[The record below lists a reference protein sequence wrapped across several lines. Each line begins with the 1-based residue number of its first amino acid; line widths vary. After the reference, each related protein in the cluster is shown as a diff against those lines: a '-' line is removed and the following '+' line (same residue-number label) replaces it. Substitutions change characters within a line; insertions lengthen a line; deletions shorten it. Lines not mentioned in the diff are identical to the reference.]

1 MIKLLST
8 FIERSF
14 EMSNLSVNLRFIGD
28 RIKILREKK
37 NLTQAELARKAN
49 IAQST
54 LSYIESGQKSPTIY
68 TIAALAFGLE
78 ISVSEILDGYKFVGP
93 MLKSP
98 DADKIPAL
106 SRLSPE
112 DFAKIMSELTP
123 MLYKNL
129 VNESD
134 FKTQTISKKNSSDVQ
149 HKDKEKGNK

>member
-1 MIKLLST
+1 
-8 FIERSF
+8 
-14 EMSNLSVNLRFIGD
+14 MSNLSVNLRFIGD
-28 RIKILREKK
+28 RIKVLREEK
-37 NLTQAELARKAN
+37 NLTQGELAKRAN

-68 TIAALAFGLE
+68 TVAALAFGLD

-93 MLKSP
+93 TLKSP

-106 SRLSPE
+106 SKLSPE

-134 FKTQTISKKNSSDVQ
+134 PKAQISKKNSQ
-149 HKDKEKGNK
+149 GKYKDKENGSK

>member
-1 MIKLLST
+1 
-8 FIERSF
+8 
-14 EMSNLSVNLRFIGD
+14 MSNLSVNLRFIGD

-37 NLTQAELARKAN
+37 NLTQAELAQKAN

-68 TIAALAFGLE
+68 TVAALAFGLE
-78 ISVSEILDGYKFVGP
+78 ISVSEILDGYKFVSP
-93 MLKSP
+93 TLKSP

-134 FKTQTISKKNSSDVQ
+134 FKAQSISKKISSDVQ
-149 HKDKEKGNK
+149 HKNKKKSNK

>member
-1 MIKLLST
+1 MIEFLRT
-8 FIERSF
+8 FIERF
-14 EMSNLSVNLRFIGD
+14 FQMSNPSVNLQFIGD

-37 NLTQAELARKAN
+37 NLTQAELAHKAN

-68 TIAALAFGLE
+68 TVAALAFGLD
-78 ISVSEILDGYKFVGP
+78 ISVSEILDGYKFVSST
-93 MLKSP
+93 LKSP
-98 DADKIPAL
+98 DTDKIPAL

-112 DFAKIMSELTP
+112 DFSKLMSELTP

-134 FKTQTISKKNSSDVQ
+134 FKTQTISKNSSNVQ
-149 HKDKEKGNK
+149 HKNKEKDNK